1 MLVIFPE
8 LLIMLQTTN
17 LNIVT
22 SLHLLWEERSGLDGL
37 FVCRDGSVPFSRLV
51 VASHSPVLAALLAS
65 ASLDSTEEETQKIV
79 LNSFRSVTSLSVT
92 LETLL
97 LNVYILLCSN
107 IDICSMVT
115 VRYWNIKHRDQ

>member
-1 MLVIFPE
+1 
-8 LLIMLQTTN
+8 MLQTTN

-37 FVCRDGSVPFSRLV
+37 FLCRDGSVPFSRLV

-79 LNSFRSVTSLSVT
+79 LNSFRSVTLIIKALNFT
-92 LETLL
+92 LKP
-97 LNVYILLCSN
+97 SN
-107 IDICSMVT
+107 LFIFY
-115 VRYWNIKHRDQ
+115 YWIVQC